1 VQAVDADGDPIKFS
15 LEGETPAGLEIDP
28 ATGLIQWKPAGPG
41 SQGSYVF
48 QVVAED
54 PEGAK
59 SVQQVTLNYKPGA

>member
-15 LEGETPAGLEIDP
+15 LEGRTPAGLEIDP
-28 ATGLIQWKPAGPG
+28 ATGLIQWKPVGPESDG
-41 SQGSYVF
+41 TYVF
-48 QVVAED
+48 QVLAED